1 MLTHQITEDDDFHH
15 LALSAFQ
22 AARVRSQMRTMA
34 MPSLDDVAQEAAAG
48 DEIKRYLAVRGIKT
62 TATLALLA
70 TNLEQLDRVLVKPL
84 MDGWP
89 IEGSNPI
96 TLTPSEQPIATAILH
111 HMWSECRSL
120 WSKMQAAA
128 TPASF
133 PTAIHHLHRMPVDRQ
148 HLQQKRKL
156 RSSSHM
162 EYGTSSFTTMSGSKS
177 MAATGPSLCRK
188 SWGQS

>member
-1 MLTHQITEDDDFHH
+1 
-15 LALSAFQ
+15 
-22 AARVRSQMRTMA
+22 

-84 MDGWP
+84 MDGWQV
-89 IEGSNPI
+89 EGSTPI

-128 TPASF
+128 TAASF
-133 PTAIHHLHRMPVDRQ
+133 PTATPP
-148 HLQQKRKL
+148 
-156 RSSSHM
+156 SAPA
-162 EYGTSSFTTMSGSKS
+162 SGS
-177 MAATGPSLCRK
+177 AAPATEEKAPKQLPHGVWNKLLHNYERQQIDGRNRTFPVQEACWCIAVTLVTLAVLS
-188 SWGQS
+188 